1 MGIIYDILL
10 HYLNKQA
17 KTDGEDV
24 LKEIDVFDKKKIVD
38 IGCGGGFYSFQ
49 FAQMNKFSK
58 VFALDVAEQH
68 LEFVKNQSRK
78 KKISNIY
85 PVLITQ
91 EQDELPFKK
100 REVDLFFLRNVFHDI
115 QKPAKYFS
123 NLSKKLAHQGIVV
136 IIEFLPDIKFVE
148 GRTGHCTAEND
159 IQMIMEEA
167 GFCLKKSFQFLKPKQ
182 SFNIYQLKQER
193 EL

>member
-1 MGIIYDILL
+1 
-10 HYLNKQA
+10 
-17 KTDGEDV
+17 
-24 LKEIDVFDKKKIVD
+24 
-38 IGCGGGFYSFQ
+38 
-49 FAQMNKFSK
+49 MNKFSK

-91 EQDELPFKK
+91 DQDELPFKK

-123 NLSKKLAHQGIVV
+123 NLSKKLTHQGIVV